1 MAVINCP
8 ECNGKVS
15 KFADFCPH
23 CGINKKLIESIL
35 IQKQKEK
42 QEILDAQEVE
52 RPEEINKTKKIP
64 IGGGGLK
71 TPLHDRLLRACVW
84 GIGLFVICPSLV
96 SYYLISNA
104 LVYRMHDGT
113 TINLEEHPLGSIY
126 YEFLKAEG
134 FRGRFR
140 DDPITTISLWLLASL
155 LYILVYEF
163 IFRLITKSRSKEKSK
178 SHRTWR

>member
-42 QEILDAQEVE
+42 QEILDAQEVD

-64 IGGGGLK
+64 SGGGGLK
-71 TPLHDRLLRACVW
+71 TPLHDRLLRASMVGVSKKIADKKKEQEELKV
-84 GIGLFVICPSLV
+84 GIDEDNTQNDS
-96 SYYLISNA
+96 
-104 LVYRMHDGT
+104 
-113 TINLEEHPLGSIY
+113 EEN
-126 YEFLKAEG
+126 
-134 FRGRFR
+134 
-140 DDPITTISLWLLASL
+140 T
-155 LYILVYEF
+155 
-163 IFRLITKSRSKEKSK
+163 
-178 SHRTWR
+178 